1 MRCSGAGLAALG
13 YVEGQWGGCGRC
25 LPGPFHRPVI
35 HGTQLDFSALLEA
48 LPMSQN
54 PPLAELAAQLQVEE
68 APDPRALLQSNAS
81 KHHDRAIGAF
91 FDAPSPEALALL
103 LARAKDSSPV
113 LHPGLGGRPVLGV
126 TARPP
131 APSRWPT
138 RWPLR

>member
-1 MRCSGAGLAALG
+1 
-13 YVEGQWGGCGRC
+13 
-25 LPGPFHRPVI
+25 
-35 HGTQLDFSALLEA
+35 
-48 LPMSQN
+48 MSQN

-113 LHPGLGGRPVLGV
+113 LHPGLGGRPVLGGYGKATGTITV
-126 TARPP
+126 ADKVAFAVKRLLGNWAEEALKEGP
-131 APSRWPT
+131 AWVKRHQG
-138 RWPLR
+138 RLHVDAQGKALVVQ